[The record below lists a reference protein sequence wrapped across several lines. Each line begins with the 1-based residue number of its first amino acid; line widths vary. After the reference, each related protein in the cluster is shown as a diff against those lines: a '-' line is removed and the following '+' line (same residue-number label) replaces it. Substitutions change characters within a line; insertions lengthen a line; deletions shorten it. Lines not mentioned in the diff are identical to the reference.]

1 MTAPTLRETMQRV
14 EALAAGHPEPSA
26 GWPWA
31 RVLEHCA
38 QSIEYSIDGFPR
50 LKPGFIR
57 ATVGRIVARRFLSRG
72 ALSHDLQA
80 EIPGASALAEDDPTH
95 ALARLQRAV
104 ERFEA
109 HDGQLAD
116 HFIFGRVD
124 KADYDRLHAM
134 HIENHLSAF
143 A

>member
-1 MTAPTLRETMQRV
+1 MQRV
-14 EALAAGHPEPSA
+14 EALAAGDPEPAA

-31 RVLEHCA
+31 QVLEHCA

-80 EIPGASALAEDDPTH
+80 EIPGASALAEDDPKQ